1 MNLGEKA
8 LNNMKGILQEW
19 IHNEDLCTNNLVSTL
34 VKYKFKTLFVD
45 MGAIVKWIRLVQWTD
60 SKH

>member
-1 MNLGEKA
+1 MNLEEKA

-45 MGAIVKWIRLVQWTD
+45 MGD
-60 SKH
+60 NSKVNKIGPMNR